1 MAQIMGF
8 LIVLYVI
15 APAGFA
21 AWLAVEKR
29 RDPTTWA
36 ILGLFFNLFALIAL
50 AAAPKGTFVP
60 KKRRPLWGRRSN
72 VG

>member
-1 MAQIMGF
+1 MAPITAF
-8 LIVLYVI
+8 LIVAYVI

-21 AWLAVEKR
+21 SWLAVEKQ
-29 RDPTTWA
+29 RDPRTWA
-36 ILGLFFNLFALIAL
+36 VLGLFFNLFALIAL

-60 KKRRPLWGRRSN
+60 KKKRPLWSRRSN